1 MKQKKLAIQLVL
13 AGLVIGGIGL
23 ANAATQNGNATAE
36 VINPI
41 TITESQVLN
50 FGQFAVGTAGGAVIM
65 TDGGA
70 ISAGADI
77 DLLGSSGAQQGT
89 FAISGQANK
98 AIAVTVSG
106 AATLSDGL
114 ATPNTMG
121 LTASATT
128 PPSVLDASGA
138 ATLNVGGVLTVG
150 GNQAPGTYSTTNSGG
165 IPYTVTVN
173 YQ

>member
-1 MKQKKLAIQLVL
+1 MKQKKLAIHLAI

-23 ANAATQNGNATAE
+23 ANAASQNGNATAE
-36 VINPI
+36 VVTPI
-41 TITESQVLN
+41 TVTETQVLN

-65 TDGGA
+65 SDSGA

-89 FAISGQANK
+89 FTILGQANK
-98 AIAVTVSG
+98 AIAVSVLG
-106 AATLSDGL
+106 AATLSDGS
-114 ATPNTMG
+114 ASPNTMG

-128 PPSVLDASGA
+128 PPSVLDASGV
-138 ATLNVGGVLTVG
+138 ATLNVGGVLSVV
-150 GNQAPGTYSTTNSGG
+150 GNQAPGTYSTANAGG
-165 IPYTVTVN
+165 SPYSVTVN